1 LKDGG
6 AGTPGTRRMSK
17 FDKRGTLAFG
27 QNRKT
32 QMQSFFVKKLTDSDD
47 RDQSVVDN

>member
-1 LKDGG
+1 
-6 AGTPGTRRMSK
+6 MSK

-32 QMQSFFVKKLTDSDD
+32 QMQSFFVKKQVEYDD
-47 RDQSVVDN
+47 RD